1 MEKNISILGYLIIIN
16 MKIVLFLI
24 LAFGLIVSLAFN
36 AYLIYDIGEVWAEL
50 MDIHDL
56 LVQILEHLKLQS
68 GTSI

>member
-1 MEKNISILGYLIIIN
+1 